1 MCAMEIRR
9 VRLNDAGVEPLL
21 LGLRD
26 EYGARDGETVE
37 MTRASGYEFDPPT
50 GLFIVLMD
58 G

>member
-1 MCAMEIRR
+1 MEIRR